1 MAQSNDNQ
9 DWNVVTFNKKPAQNP
24 KSGTL
29 YSQEIN
35 IKSKKQKRQDNTSKI
50 AKSEEARPITTIS
63 LSISSLIRDAR
74 KIKGMT
80 QKELS
85 NKINEKPD
93 IISKYESGKAT
104 PDQQILGKMEKVL
117 GVKLRGKI
125 S

>member
-9 DWNVVTFNKKPAQNP
+9 DWNVVTFNKKSAQNP

-35 IKSKKQKRQDNTSKI
+35 IKSKKRKRQDNTSTI

-63 LSISSLIRDAR
+63 VSISSLIRDAR
-74 KIKGMT
+74 KVKGMT
-80 QKELS
+80 QKELA

-93 IISKYESGKAT
+93 IISKYESGKAF